1 MPSLVANS
9 LAMLA
14 ARLAVPF
21 FSFGINVG
29 VARLLGSHV
38 LGQYVELVALL
49 LVAQALAGGG
59 LGMLV
64 TRDVA
69 AHPEARAE
77 LVRRANRVGL
87 ASGVL
92 ATLLFVAYAK
102 LVLPAELWSS
112 ALLLGA
118 SILPSAWI
126 SAQEGLFMG
135 VHQHPR
141 ITLVA
146 FVEGV
151 VKLAAAGVVLAVG
164 GGLEGL
170 CAGLTLAR
178 LVALGLGQILAARA
192 GAERAFG
199 RPAGGVAEFAR
210 ALVPFA
216 AIFTLGILYFRQD
229 VLVVGALRSEAET
242 GLYGVATTLYA
253 LTLLAPNSV
262 MAAVFPRL
270 SAAFGSARGDYHE
283 ATILTSKLLTVEGVV
298 VAVVLIAAG
307 PFLVRALYGPPFL
320 AAVPTLSLLA
330 AVLPIHGVNAAL
342 GQAMQ
347 AAHLQNETLALTAG
361 AVVVNLALCLAL
373 VPAMG
378 ILGAATALLTTSALS
393 AIVLGWIYHRRIAPF
408 PLGVR
413 GALVPLAAA
422 APVLVVLAAPE
433 PFRPAAAAAGLAL
446 LAAGARVSGL
456 LGSADLARL
465 AAGLGLGGSRAESE
479 RT

>member
-1 MPSLVANS
+1 MASLVVNS

-29 VARLLGSHV
+29 IARLLGSRV

-59 LGMLV
+59 LSMLV
-64 TRDVA
+64 TREVA
-69 AHPEARAE
+69 AHPGERAP
-77 LVRRANRVGL
+77 LVRRAHRVGF

-92 ATLLFVAYAK
+92 ATLLFLAYAWA
-102 LVLPAELWSS
+102 VLPADVRNA

-135 VHQHPR
+135 VHQHAR

-146 FVEGV
+146 FVEGI
-151 VKLAAAGVVLAVG
+151 VKLAAAGVVLAIG
-164 GGLEGL
+164 GGLVGL

-178 LVALGLGQILAARA
+178 LVALGLGQVLARRA
-192 GAERAFG
+192 GAVRAFA
-199 RPAGGVAEFAR
+199 RPDGGTRSFAR

-283 ATILTSKLLTVEGVV
+283 ATILTSKLLTVEGVG

-307 PFLVRALYGPPFL
+307 PLVVRALYGADFL

-330 AVLPIHGVNAAL
+330 AILPLHGVNAAL

-347 AAHLQNETLALTAG
+347 AADLQHEMLALTAG
-361 AVVVNLALCLAL
+361 AVVVNLAMCLLL
-373 VPAMG
+373 VPQMG

-393 AIVLGWIYHRRIAPF
+393 AIALGWIYHRRIAPF

-413 GALVPLAAA
+413 GALVPLSAA
-422 APVLVVLAAPE
+422 APVLLVLLSPEALRPLAAI
-433 PFRPAAAAAGLAL
+433 ASLAL
-446 LAAGARVSGL
+446 LMAGARVSGL
-456 LGSADLARL
+456 LGSADLERL
-465 AAGLGLGGSRAESE
+465 AAGLGSGARRAQGE

>member
-1 MPSLVANS
+1 MSSLIANS

-59 LGMLV
+59 LGLLV

-69 AHPEARAE
+69 AHPDERAA
-77 LVRRANRVGL
+77 LLRRANRVGL
-87 ASGVL
+87 ASGLL
-92 ATLLFVAYAK
+92 ATLLFLLYARI
-102 LVLPAELWSS
+102 VLAADLWQP

-118 SILPSAWI
+118 SILPSAFI

-146 FVEGV
+146 LVEGA
-151 VKLAAAGVVLAVG
+151 VKLAAAAAVLFLG
-164 GGLEGL
+164 GGLAGL

-178 LVALGLGQILAARA
+178 LVAFGLGQGLVAGTGARHT
-192 GAERAFG
+192 FG
-199 RPAGGVAEFAR
+199 RPDGGVVEFAR
-210 ALVPFA
+210 ALLPFA
-216 AIFTLGILYFRQD
+216 AIFTLGIVYFRQD
-229 VLVVGALRSEAET
+229 VLVVGALRSESET

-262 MAAVFPRL
+262 MAAVYPRL
-270 SAAFGSARGDYHE
+270 SAAFGKARNDYHE
-283 ATILTSKLLTVEGVV
+283 ATMLTSKLLTVEGVV
-298 VAVVLIAAG
+298 VALVLIATG
-307 PFLVRALYGPPFL
+307 PFLVRLLYGPSFL

-330 AVLPIHGVNAAL
+330 AILPLHGVNGAL

-347 AAHLQNETLALTAG
+347 AAHLQNEMLGLTVG
-361 AVVVNLALCLAL
+361 AVVVNLALNLLL
-373 VPAMG
+373 VPELG
-378 ILGAATALLTTSALS
+378 ILGAATALLVTSGLS
-393 AIVLGWIYHRRIAPF
+393 AVVLGWIYHRRITPF
-408 PLGVR
+408 SLGGR
-413 GALVPLAAA
+413 SLLVLLTVA
-422 APVLVVLAAPE
+422 APVALVLASPE
-433 PFRPAAAAAGLAL
+433 RLRLAAAAAGLML

-456 LGSADLARL
+456 LGPADLARIS
-465 AAGLGLGGSRAESE
+465 AGLGFGRSSLEGRGA
-479 RT
+479 